1 MHIDELLK
9 IAVEK
14 ESSDLILRVGCS
26 PVLRVHGDLQ
36 VQTSVPQLSGED
48 LQTIFEIVAS
58 PEQREH
64 FARELELDLAYGVTK
79 VGRFRV
85 NVMRQRGTLG
95 FTFRSVPFEVPTIDD
110 LKLPPIC
117 KDLIIKPRGLILV
130 TGPTGSGKSTTMAA
144 MINHLNETA
153 QRNIITIEDPIEFLH
168 RNKKCLI
175 AQRDLGDDTKS
186 FDIAL
191 AHALRQNPD
200 VIVVGEMRDL
210 QTISTAIRAAETGHL
225 VMGTLHTTDAPQ
237 TVDRIIDIFP
247 PEQQQQIRLQVSQVI
262 EAVLTQ
268 TLLPLTTGDGRVA
281 AFEIM
286 IATPAVRNLIR
297 SGKTFE
303 LHSVMQLSAKDGM
316 QTLDQ
321 SLADL
326 VKKKIVTAEDAI
338 SKSSNPERLQKSIQF
353 GAPAIS
359 GMTQNSGHGLNSPI
373 R

>member
-1 MHIDELLK
+1 MHVDDFLRRM
-9 IAVEK
+9 VEK
-14 ESSDLILRVGCS
+14 KSSDLILRVASAPVCRINGGLYVQDDL
-26 PVLRVHGDLQ
+26 PVLTQ
-36 VQTSVPQLSGED
+36 ED
-48 LQTIFEIVAS
+48 LVGILANVAND
-58 PEQREH
+58 EQRVRFEKD
-64 FARELELDLAYGVTK
+64 LELDLAYGIPK

-85 NVMRQRGTLG
+85 NVMKQRGTLG
-95 FTFRSVPFEVPTIDD
+95 FTFRLVPFDVPTVDE
-110 LKLPPIC
+110 LKLPLIC
-117 KDLIIKPRGLILV
+117 KELIMKPRGLILV

-144 MINHLNETA
+144 MINHLNETES
-153 QRNIITIEDPIEFLH
+153 RNIITIEDPIEFLH
-168 RNKKCLI
+168 RNKKCII

-210 QTISTAIRAAETGHL
+210 ATISTAIRAAETGHL

-262 EAVLTQ
+262 EAVLVQ
-268 TLLPLTTGDGRVA
+268 TLLPVEGGKGRTA

-286 IATPAVRNLIR
+286 IATAAVRNLIR

-303 LHSVMQLSAKDGM
+303 LHSTMQLGTKDGM
-316 QTLDQ
+316 VTLDQ

-326 VKKKIVTAEDAI
+326 VKRKIISVDAAMD
-338 SKSSNPERLQKSIQF
+338 KTSNPDRLMKQLQF
-353 GAPAIS
+353 NPNAKPF
-359 GMTQNSGHGLNSPI
+359 
-373 R
+373 